1 MAHEKIV
8 TMFSTVAQAEGAKRN
23 LTKAGFSE
31 SDIDIISGDR
41 LRSEGHEARHPGLW
55 QRLFGDTVDEEQAG
69 VYEDAMNSGGVVL
82 TLKAKEEELPRAMGI
97 LDAHDTVDMPNRGFG
112 NLTTDSS
119 ADKPYG
125 GTESGTANLADKPYS
140 DTDKAYGSSDI
151 ADKQYGN
158 ADLTS
163 PALNESR
170 SLTEDKN
177 ELDAIEPVEDSYTV
191 DNVHHDASH
200 PDNKTVPLRASL
212 TGDETEADVLRLA
225 EERLEVGK
233 RLVSE
238 GSTRVRRYTVTDE
251 VSEDISLQEQHAD
264 IFRRAVN
271 EPGAPNSIDWSEKT
285 VEIAESHEQPVINKT
300 AHVKEEVV
308 VRKDITDRVETVK
321 DSVRRQEVD
330 IDHTSPNNVKGGYG
344 DPGSVLDDEDD
355 TTRIHSD
362 TEFARELDNIS
373 PAGGAPR
380 TTDPD
385 VDRSTVDKDRLER
398 DQYDKER
405 MDQSK
410 DEGMTDKVAD
420 KAIDLKNKAQDKFG
434 SR

>member
-23 LTKAGFSE
+23 LAKAGFSE

-41 LRSEGHEARHPGLW
+41 LRSEGHEARHPSLW

-69 VYEDAMNSGGVVL
+69 VYENAMNSGGVVL

-97 LDAHDTVDMPNRGFG
+97 LDAHDSVDMPHHGFG
-112 NLTTDSS
+112 NLTTDSP
-119 ADKPYG
+119 ADR
-125 GTESGTANLADKPYS
+125 
-140 DTDKAYGSSDI
+140 
-151 ADKQYGN
+151 QYGN
-158 ADLTS
+158 ADIAA
-163 PALNESR
+163 PALDDSR
-170 SLTEDKN
+170 PLSEDKK
-177 ELDAIEPVEDSYTV
+177 ELDALEPVEDSYSV
-191 DNVHHDASH
+191 DRPHHDE
-200 PDNKTVPLRASL
+200 KTVPLRASL

-264 IFRRAVN
+264 IFRRSIN

-321 DSVRRQEVD
+321 DSVRHQEVD
-330 IDHTSPNNVKGGYG
+330 IDRTSADNVKSGGVG
-344 DPGSVLDDEDD
+344 QASRLDAEDD

-362 TEFARELDNIS
+362 TDFARELDNIA
-373 PAGGAPR
+373 PAGTSPR
-380 TTDPD
+380 TKEATFE
-385 VDRSTVDKDRLER
+385 RDRLDE
-398 DQYDKER
+398 
-405 MDQSK
+405 SA
-410 DEGMTDKVAD
+410 DEGMIEKADDKVT
-420 KAIDLKNKAQDKFG
+420 DLKNKAQDKFG